1 MSKIL
6 KNKKGMTLVEVIIAS
21 ALVTVVLGGIL
32 SMLVPA
38 LNLFHEQFFSSEFQN
53 TAEQM
58 STDISQYI
66 RYARNEIKA
75 LDSINTTDYAA
86 PGTVC
91 IYQEGYDVKV
101 NGKTLQ
107 AGLMNDKDA
116 HIVFTIEDKSV
127 SYTLELYAEG
137 GEDPEF
143 ILKDNVKNLNAIPNK
158 PEGDDRVERK
168 AICFEYPVQSS
179 Y

>member
-1 MSKIL
+1 MKGIL
-6 KNKKGMTLVEVIIAS
+6 RNKKGLTLVEVMIAS
-21 ALVTVVLGGIL
+21 ALVTLVLGGIL

-38 LNLFHEQFFSSEFQN
+38 LNLFHEQFFSSDFQN

-75 LDSINTTDYAA
+75 LDSVNTTDYAA

-91 IYQEGYDVKV
+91 IYQDGYGVSV
-101 NGKTLQ
+101 NGKPLQ

-116 HIVFTIEDKSV
+116 HITFTIEDKSV
-127 SYTLELYAEG
+127 SYTLELYGEG
-137 GEDPEF
+137 GTDPEF
-143 ILKDNVKNLNAIPNK
+143 VLKDNVKNLNAIPNK
-158 PEGDDRVERK
+158 PVGDDRIERK
-168 AICFEYPVQSS
+168 AICFEYPVQSE